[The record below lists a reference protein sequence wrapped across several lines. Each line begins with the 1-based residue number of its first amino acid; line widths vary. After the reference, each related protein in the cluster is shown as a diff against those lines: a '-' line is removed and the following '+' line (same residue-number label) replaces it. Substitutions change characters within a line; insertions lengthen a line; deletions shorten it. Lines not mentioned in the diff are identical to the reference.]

1 MATLTKP
8 RLYDE
13 DFYAWTQAQAE
24 ELRRFAATRPDLP
37 LDLELIAEEIEDVG
51 KSERDAV
58 FSLTQRII
66 EHLLLIECSPA
77 RHLVTHWLDEID
89 EFREQIGRKITATIR
104 NQLAAD
110 LDDVFRQARRRI
122 NRKMRRHGEEAYAEK
137 LPASRSFTLDQ
148 LLAESDR

>member
-1 MATLTKP
+1 MVTLAKP

-37 LDLELIAEEIEDVG
+37 LDLELIAEEIQDLG

-66 EHLLLIECSPA
+66 EHLLLIECPPA
-77 RHLVTHWLDEID
+77 RHLVTHWRDEID
-89 EFREQIGRKITATIR
+89 EFRDQIARKITPTIK
-104 NQLAAD
+104 NQLEAE
-110 LDDVFRQARRRI
+110 LDDVFRQASRRI
-122 NRKMRRHGEEAYAEK
+122 DRKMRRYGEETYADK
-137 LPASRSFTLDQ
+137 LPTERSFSLDQ
-148 LLAESDR
+148 LLEETEA

>member
-1 MATLTKP
+1 MATLTGP

-24 ELRRFAATRPDLP
+24 ELRRLAATRPNLP
-37 LDLELIAEEIEDVG
+37 LDLELIAEEIQDLG

-77 RHLVTHWLDEID
+77 RDQVTHWQDEID
-89 EFREQIGRKITATIR
+89 QFRVQIRRKITKTIR
-104 NQLAAD
+104 NQLEAE
-110 LDDVFRQARRRI
+110 LDDVFADARRLVD
-122 NRKMRRHGEEAYAEK
+122 RKMRRRGEQELAQK
-137 LPASRSFTLDQ
+137 LPVSRGFDLDQ
-148 LLAESDR
+148 LLEEADA